1 VKRNFIIFGIW
12 ACILLFG
19 SFFATAQTPSNPT
32 KNHAFTLVIDP
43 GHGGHDPGALGKKV
57 KEKDIALAIAIK
69 LGEYI
74 EKNYPDVRI
83 IFTRK
88 SDKFIE
94 LYKRAQIANENK
106 ADLFISIHCNASP
119 SAVAY
124 GTETFVMG
132 LHKSQANLDVAKKEN
147 AAILLEENYT
157 DKYDGFD
164 PNSPE
169 ANIIFSLY
177 QNAFL
182 DQSLSLA
189 SQVQYQFRER
199 AKRTD
204 RGVKQAGFLV
214 LYRIT
219 MPGILVEAG
228 FLSNPAEEEYLS
240 SESGQEYIASALFR
254 AFRDY
259 KEQHDEITNGKDH
272 PSQNNNLANEQPAN
286 KPQVIENNKPAN
298 TDKEKNLSPEKKPQT
313 VKNDEIVFKVQFAT
327 TSVKKEI
334 NAPEFEGLEEVSY
347 YQQDGLYKYT
357 VGCVKSLEDATLIQ
371 GEVHKKGFKD
381 AFVVA
386 FIGDKRIS
394 PSEAI
399 NILKTRKP

>member
-1 VKRNFIIFGIW
+1 MDGLQAQR
-12 ACILLFG
+12 A
-19 SFFATAQTPSNPT
+19 ATSH
-32 KNHAFTLVIDP
+32 KDHAFTVVIDP
-43 GHGGHDPGALGKKV
+43 GHGGKDPGAVGKKV
-57 KEKDIALAIAIK
+57 KEKDIVLAIALK
-69 LGEYI
+69 LGSYI
-74 EKNYPDVRI
+74 EKNMPDVKI
-83 IFTRK
+83 IYTRK
-88 SDKFIE
+88 TDEFIE

-106 ADLFISIHCNASP
+106 ADLFVSIHCNASP

-132 LHKSQANLDVAKKEN
+132 LHRSQANLEVAKKEN
-147 AAILLEENYT
+147 AAILLEENYI

-169 ANIIFSLY
+169 ANVIFSLF

-182 DQSLSLA
+182 DQSLTLA

-199 AKRTD
+199 AKRVD

-228 FLSNPAEEEYLS
+228 FLSNPKEEEFLA
-240 SESGQEYIASALFR
+240 SESGQDYIASSLFR

-259 KEQHDEITNGKDH
+259 KEQHDESFNG
-272 PSQNNNLANEQPAN
+272 
-286 KPQVIENNKPAN
+286 KPQVTAEPASSTPSSKPEVVETKPAPTQN
-298 TDKEKNLSPEKKPQT
+298 PKPQEKPKEKDKPQT
-313 VKNDEIVFKVQFAT
+313 PAARNPQAVQSTPNQGEVFFKVQFAT
-327 TSVKKEI
+327 TSVKKEL
-334 NAPEFEGLEEVSY
+334 NAPEFSGLEEVDFY
-347 YQQDGLYKYT
+347 FQDGLFKYT
-357 VGCVKSLEDATLIQ
+357 VGKVKSLEDATLIQ
-371 GEVHKKGFKD
+371 GEVQKKGFKD

-386 FIGDKRIS
+386 FLDDKRIS

-399 NILKTRKP
+399 KILNSRKTPLNP